1 MPRIALCCLVASL
14 LFPPSVRAADKT
26 TKETLTSGGRTRTY
40 YLYAPESARKA
51 GPAPLVVL
59 LHGSGRDGR
68 SLTDKWE
75 SLAKKEGFII
85 AGPDALPGPGW
96 NIPLDGPDYLHDLVE
111 ELKQQLNIDPRRVY
125 LFGHSA
131 GAGHAL
137 MMAVL
142 ESEYFAAVAVHAGAM
157 HESNFQYIERAA
169 RKTPIAIW
177 VGTKDDFFP
186 LPVVR
191 ATRDAFKAGG
201 FAPEL
206 TEIPGHTHWYYDR
219 APQINK
225 SVWTFL
231 KQHALTG
238 DPRYEHVYFAR

>member
-1 MPRIALCCLVASL
+1 MTRIGLCCALALVFSLTASG
-14 LFPPSVRAADKT
+14 ADKVR
-26 TKETLTSGGRTRTY
+26 KETILSGGRTRTY
-40 YLYAPESARKA
+40 YLFLPASARKA
-51 GPAPLVVL
+51 AAAPLLVL

-75 SLAKKEGFII
+75 SLADKEGII
-85 AGPDALPGPGW
+85 LAGPDALPGPGW

-137 MMAVL
+137 MMAIL

-157 HESNFQYIERAA
+157 HESNFRMIDRAA
-169 RKTPIAIW
+169 RKTPIAMW
-177 VGTKDDFFP
+177 VGTKDDLFP

-191 ATRDAFKAGG
+191 ATRDALKAGG

-206 TEIPGHTHWYYDR
+206 TEISGHTHWYYDR
-219 APQINK
+219 APQINR
-225 SVWTFL
+225 SVWAFL
-231 KQHALTG
+231 RQHSLLAE
-238 DPRYEHVYFAR
+238 PRYEHHYFAR